1 MSQAGRL
8 FIMFGQKDQIGNFTI
23 EDVDSHLGTQ
33 LPALIFEGANEF
45 DHFGTRIVAVYDVN
59 GDGVDDILVA
69 APDADAPGKIDCG
82 KIYLI
87 YGKKNIIKTDPAT
100 KFKFVDYNGDD
111 QPDDFWSAQ
120 NIGTTLPGAV
130 FIGEAAGNHLQAV
143 APAFDVNGD
152 GIADFIIGSPN
163 TDVSSVQKNAGKAYL
178 IFGEKYVLPN

>member
-1 MSQAGRL
+1 
-8 FIMFGQKDQIGNFTI
+8 MFGQKDQIGNFTL
-23 EDVDSHLGTQ
+23 DQVDSHLGTQ
-33 LPALIFEGANEF
+33 LPALIFEGENAQ

-59 GDGVDDILVA
+59 NDGLDDILVA
-69 APDADAPGKIDCG
+69 APDADAPGKDDCG

-100 KFKFVDYNGDD
+100 KFKYVDYDGDGK
-111 QPDDFWSAQ
+111 PDDFWSAQ
-120 NIGTTLPGAV
+120 DIGVKLPGAV
-130 FIGEAAGNHLQAV
+130 FIGEAAGNHLQAIS
-143 APAFDVNGD
+143 PAGDVNKD